1 MHAEIPERIR
11 AAVDLYAAKLR
22 GALGTRVRGLRLFGS
37 WARGTA
43 GPGSDVD
50 VWVLVDEFDE
60 RSRRAP
66 FDVAAQVL
74 LDHGLDIAP
83 TVMDQR
89 EWDSL
94 VARERRLARDI
105 SAQGIPL

>member
-1 MHAEIPERIR
+1 VQAEIPERIR
-11 AAVDLYAAKLR
+11 AGVDLYAAKVR

-37 WARGTA
+37 WAQGTA

-50 VWVLVDEFDE
+50 VWVLVDEFDD
-60 RSRRAP
+60 RSRRVP
-66 FDVAAQVL
+66 FDVAAEML

-83 TVMDQR
+83 TVMDQK
-89 EWDSL
+89 EWDGL

-105 SAQGIPL
+105 SAQGISL